1 MSRLILLPVLVM
13 ALFGSLLAA
22 GTAVPGVD
30 SDEEWPSE
38 RPVAYGDSVTLPDG
52 AVFRFAGVVED
63 SRCPADAMCIW
74 QGRVVVA
81 LALDDAR
88 FKIAFL
94 GEAAATEV
102 GGYVVTVHEV
112 QPYPL
117 ASQPT
122 DVEDYVVTVTI
133 SKA

>member
-1 MSRLILLPVLVM
+1 
-13 ALFGSLLAA
+13 
-22 GTAVPGVD
+22 
-30 SDEEWPSE
+30 
-38 RPVAYGDSVTLPDG
+38 DSVTLPDG

-63 SRCPADAMCIW
+63 LRCPADAMCIW

-81 LALDDAR
+81 LTLDDAR
-88 FKIAFL
+88 FKVAYL
-94 GEAAATEV
+94 GEDASVEAA
-102 GGYVVTVHEV
+102 GYIVTVHEV

-122 DVEDYVVTVTI
+122 DVEDYVLVMSV